1 MAPGSGSAR
10 RARPGASDGGGKAA
24 ASDRSG
30 KPETIE
36 QRLIAKAEAADR
48 HDYSGQRS
56 LGQMSREEV
65 HALLFGSHK
74 GQATG
79 QPPGSCADL
88 EQDIPGML
96 R

>member
-1 MAPGSGSAR
+1 MAPGSDAAR
-10 RARPGASDGGGKAA
+10 RSRPGASGGNGKAA

-30 KPETIE
+30 KPTTIE
-36 QRLIAKAEAADR
+36 QRLVAKAEAADR

-65 HALLFGSHK
+65 HALLFGDRE

-88 EQDIPGML
+88 
-96 R
+96 